1 MDIKVLVSLHKSSA
15 DLRNK
20 TVTIEIEDDKS
31 GVIFLELTMD
41 DSDFLNAIT
50 GHSSAKAKA
59 SAKNLDLVGKTM
71 TVEKYSFQ
79 LPENATYD
87 NRKKLAIENAKK
99 SLSPHNDG
107 WVPDLD
113 FDQQNSFTEKN
124 GRLWAN
130 TLIRKWI

>member
-1 MDIKVLVSLHKSSA
+1 MDIKVLFSLHKSSS

-20 TVTIEIEDDKS
+20 TVTLTIEDENS
-31 GVIFLELTMD
+31 GIVFLELSIS

-50 GHSSAKAKA
+50 GHSSVKATA
-59 SAKNLDLVGKTM
+59 STKNLDLVGKTLI
-71 TVEKYSFQ
+71 VEKYSFQ

-87 NRKKLAIENAKK
+87 NRKKLAIENVKK
-99 SLSPHNDG
+99 SLSIYSEG
-107 WVPDLD
+107 WIPDLD

-124 GRLWAN
+124 GQLWAN